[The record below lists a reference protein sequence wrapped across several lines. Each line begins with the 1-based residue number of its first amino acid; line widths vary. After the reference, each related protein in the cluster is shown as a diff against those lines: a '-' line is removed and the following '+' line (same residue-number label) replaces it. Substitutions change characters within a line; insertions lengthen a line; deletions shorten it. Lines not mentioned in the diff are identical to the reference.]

1 MTMTI
6 MGIMYEPLTEEHDQE
21 KAITVSVSSVTKTK
35 QSQWSGSNDVVTA
48 GVSSDT
54 GHHLISCGRCRTV
67 DVHCLWVSKGELR

>member
-1 MTMTI
+1 MNHSLTN
-6 MGIMYEPLTEEHDQE
+6 MYDQE
-21 KAITVSVSSVTKTK
+21 KAITESVSSVTKTK
-35 QSQWSGSNDVVTA
+35 QSQWSVVNDVVTA